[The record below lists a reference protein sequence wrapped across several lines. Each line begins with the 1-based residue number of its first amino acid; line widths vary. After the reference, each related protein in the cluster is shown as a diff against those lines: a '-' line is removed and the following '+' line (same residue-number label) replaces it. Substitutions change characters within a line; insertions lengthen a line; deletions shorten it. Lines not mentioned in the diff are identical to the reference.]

1 MDYLKNR
8 NLTKYI
14 LALSVAML
22 TVIVYLPALQN
33 NFVTWDDP
41 DYVYENPNIRSFD
54 AKFIKWAFLKFYFAY
69 WHPLTTVSYALDYA
83 IWGLN
88 PFGYHLTNVVLHGLN
103 AFLVVILVMRLM
115 DIGLLRRKT
124 GNYSEKISTTAGVAT
139 GILFGLHPI
148 HVESVA
154 WISERKDVLC
164 AFFFLSSLLAY
175 IKYATAEKKDDSVI
189 PFENKKYL
197 FTLLLFVLSLLSK
210 PMAVT
215 LPIVLLI
222 LDWFPLG
229 RLEKHTFNKVSMEKL
244 PFIFLSFGVS
254 IIIYWAQ
261 LSGGAVTSLTVVP
274 LFPRILVGLK
284 AVVGYLEKMLLPVN
298 LIPFYPYPEG
308 HAITLS
314 SYEYFVPLLLFAGIT
329 AACFIVAYTKRKKIW
344 LALWLYYIVTLLPVL
359 GIVKVG
365 AQAMADRYT
374 YLPSLGPFFLLGLA
388 MSLIRDKL
396 TSSNDYRI
404 VKRAVFAVIGGLV
417 IISLSHVTLEQI
429 HIWKNGA
436 TLWGKEIEIEP
447 GVELAY
453 SNRGKYYTE
462 VALFD
467 KALTDFNQ
475 AVLLNP
481 RSPKNYYNRGSCY
494 MKLRL
499 YEDARRD
506 LTQAIFLSPVPMF
519 EYYNNRA
526 IVYAKMGYLQEA
538 LADYTQAINL
548 KPGEADPYYNR
559 GNAYARTGFYQAA
572 LSDYTRAI
580 ELSPS
585 PNSDYYNNRG
595 VIYKRLGRFEEAFRD
610 LSQAQLLR
618 NRTP

>member
-1 MDYLKNR
+1 MNSPRNR

-14 LALSVAML
+14 LTLSVFVV

-41 DYVYENPNIRSFD
+41 DYIYENPNIRSFD
-54 AKFIKWAFLKFYFAY
+54 VKFIKWAFLKFYFAY
-69 WHPLTTVSYALDYA
+69 WHPLTTISYALDYA

-88 PFGYHLTNVVLHGLN
+88 PFGYHLANVALHGLN
-103 AFLVVILVMRLM
+103 TFLVAILVMRLV
-115 DIGLLRRKT
+115 DIGLYRRKV
-124 GNYSEKISTTAGVAT
+124 GNYSERISTTAGVAT
-139 GILFGLHPI
+139 GILFGLHPL

-164 AFFFLSSLLAY
+164 AFFFLSSILAY
-175 IKYATAEKKDDSVI
+175 IKYATTEKKDDFGM
-189 PFENKKYL
+189 PFGNKKYL
-197 FTLLLFVLSLLSK
+197 FTLLLFGLSLLSK

-229 RLEKHTFNKVSMEKL
+229 RLKKHTFNKVSIEKL
-244 PFIFLSFGVS
+244 PFIFLSFGS
-254 IIIYWAQ
+254 AIIIYWAQ

-298 LIPFYPYPEG
+298 LIPFYPYPDG
-308 HAITLS
+308 HSITLF
-314 SYEYFVPLLLFAGIT
+314 SYEYFVPLLLVAGIT
-329 AACFIVAYTKRKKIW
+329 AGCFIVAYTKRKKIW

-388 MSLIRDKL
+388 MALIRDKL
-396 TSSNDYRI
+396 TSSDDYRI
-404 VKRAVFAVIGGLV
+404 VKRTAFVVIGALLIV
-417 IISLSHVTLEQI
+417 SLSHLTLEQI
-429 HIWKNGA
+429 HIWKNGD
-436 TLWGKEIEIEP
+436 TLWSKEIEIDP
-447 GVELAY
+447 RVELAY

-462 VALFD
+462 VALFG
-467 KALTDFNQ
+467 KALSDFNQ
-475 AVLLNP
+475 AVLLKP

-494 MKLRL
+494 MKLGF
-499 YEDARRD
+499 YEDARKD
-506 LTQAIFLSPVPMF
+506 LAQAILLSPVPMF

-526 IVYAKMGYLQEA
+526 IVYAKMDHLQEA
-538 LADYTQAINL
+538 LFDYTQAINL

-559 GNAYARTGFYQAA
+559 GNAYARIGFYQAA

-580 ELSPS
+580 ELSPF

-610 LSQAQLLR
+610 LSQAQILR
-618 NRTP
+618 NRAP